1 MSAEPSAEAAAEPSS
16 ASATSPGLFYPDIS
30 SVQGAID
37 LSGVHAVC
45 IKHTE
50 GTYYVN
56 PDYDAQVARAES
68 ANAFVFAYHFL
79 TDEDPAAQAQY
90 CFDHVGSKVAVMAD
104 VETQTQTGSKPTLE
118 QNVEFI
124 QAFRKLGG
132 IIHVNYLPQWYWSSV
147 WGSPDLAALKD
158 LGMVL
163 VSSNYTSVATAAG
176 WAPYGGWT
184 PTIWQYSDDTPLNGA
199 HVDFNVFLGSGT
211 TDVATLVEE
220 FTSVVTTGS
229 LPAQS
234 TWHELATT
242 GDTSLAQ
249 IAASCSMD
257 TSEVLRATACHYGF
271 FDAVTKNHLIDVFNG
286 TLAATSVVPA
296 GAELWVLSPSSP

>member
-1 MSAEPSAEAAAEPSS
+1 MSAEPSSESS
-16 ASATSPGLFYPDIS
+16 ASATSPGLTYPDIS
-30 SVQGAID
+30 SDQGAMD

-56 PDYDAQVARAES
+56 PDYDAQVAKAES
-68 ANAFVFAYHFL
+68 AGAFVFAYHFL
-79 TDEDPAAQAQY
+79 TNEDPAAQASY
-90 CFDHVGSKVAVMAD
+90 CFDHVGSTVAVMAD
-104 VETQTQTGSKPTLE
+104 VETQTQTGSKPTLQ

-132 IIHVNYLPQWYWSSV
+132 IIHVDYLPHWYWSSV
-147 WGSPDLAALKD
+147 WGSPDLTPLKD

-163 VSSNYTSVATAAG
+163 VSSSYSPIPEDAG

-184 PTIWQYSDDTPLNGA
+184 PMIWQYSDDVPLNG
-199 HVDFNVFLGSGT
+199 VPCDFNLFLGTGG

-220 FTSVVTTGS
+220 FKSVVTTGS
-229 LPAQS
+229 LPDLS
-234 TWHELATT
+234 TWHQFVTT

-249 IAASCSMD
+249 IATANSMD
-257 TSEVLRATACHYGF
+257 VSAVLRATASHYGF
-271 FDAVTKNHLIDVFNG
+271 FDAVTKDHLDGVFNG

-296 GAELWVLSPSSP
+296 GATLWVLSPPPK

>member
-1 MSAEPSAEAAAEPSS
+1 MEATHVCRAVVDVSQ
-16 ASATSPGLFYPDIS
+16 SPGLFYPDIS
-30 SVQGAID
+30 SVQGAMD

-45 IKHTE
+45 IKRTE

-56 PDYDAQVARAES
+56 PDYDAQVANAEK

-79 TDEDPAAQAQY
+79 TNEDPAAQATY
-90 CFDHVGSKVAVMAD
+90 CFDNVGSTVAVMAD

-147 WGSPDLAALKD
+147 WGSPDLAPLKD

-163 VSSNYTSVATAAG
+163 VSSNYSGYSTGAG
-176 WAPYGGWT
+176 WASYGGWS
-184 PTIWQYSDDTPLNGA
+184 PTIWQYSDDVSLNGA
-199 HVDFNVFLGSGT
+199 HVDFNVFLGSGP
-211 TDVATLVEE
+211 TDVATLAEE

-229 LPAQS
+229 LPDQS
-234 TWHELATT
+234 TWHELTT
-242 GDTSLAQ
+242 AGDQSLAQ
-249 IAASCSMD
+249 IAAACSMD
-257 TSEVLRATACHYGF
+257 VSALLRATACHYGF
-271 FDAVTKNHLIDVFNG
+271 FDAVTKDHGNSVFNG
-286 TLAATSVVPA
+286 TLSADSDVPA
-296 GAELWVLSPSSP
+296 GAELWVLSPPSP